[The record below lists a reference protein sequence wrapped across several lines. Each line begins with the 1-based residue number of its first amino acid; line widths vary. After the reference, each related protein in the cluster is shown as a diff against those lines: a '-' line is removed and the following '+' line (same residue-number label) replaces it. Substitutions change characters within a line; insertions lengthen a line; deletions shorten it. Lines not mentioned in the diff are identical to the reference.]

1 MGGSVTKVFDKYR
14 GVMAD
19 PAGLLGKEG
28 AEQLS
33 DPLGITGASARK
45 QAKIQQVEIDKQEA
59 IQAGKEKKLALTE
72 AERKKRMRRAKQ
84 GRRSLLYTGGD
95 EKGVRDTLG
104 E

>member
-28 AEQLS
+28 SKQLA
-33 DPLGITGASARK
+33 DPLGITGASARE

-59 IQAGKEKKLALTE
+59 IQAGKEKKLAITE
-72 AERKKRMRRAKQ
+72 TERKKRMRRAKQ

-104 E
+104 Q